1 MARSSLTW
9 ISLGISLTSSRKRVP
24 PSASSKRPGRLET
37 APVKAPRSW
46 PKSSL
51 STRPAGKA
59 AQLTLMKGWLAARG
73 AEVQGA
79 GDELLAGAALGGDE
93 DGGGAG
99 GDLVH
104 GLADRLH
111 VRRAADHAGV
121 GTRVFELLGGLG
133 GDCGGAGA
141 FAGDDRLLDDLV
153 DLVAVEG
160 LLQVVEGAELDGLD
174 GRIDGAV
181 GGQQDHRE
189 VRLVQGQGAQQADA
203 VEVGHAQVGDH
214 DVEGARRGRAYAG
227 QRGGAVGLGVDL
239 VALLPQQRPE
249 DLAQV
254 GFVVDQEDAV
264 LCLGHG

>member
-9 ISLGISLTSSRKRVP
+9 ISFGDLADLVEEEGAAVGELEAAGAARDGAGEGAALV
-24 PSASSKRPGRLET
+24 AEELAFDQAGRDRGAVDLDEGL
-37 APVKAPRSW
+37 A
-46 PKSSL
+46 
-51 STRPAGKA
+51 
-59 AQLTLMKGWLAARG
+59 AARG
-73 AEVQGA
+73 AEVEGA

-121 GTRVFELLGGLG
+121 GTRIFELLGGLG

-227 QRGGAVGLGVDL
+227 QGGGAVGLGVDL